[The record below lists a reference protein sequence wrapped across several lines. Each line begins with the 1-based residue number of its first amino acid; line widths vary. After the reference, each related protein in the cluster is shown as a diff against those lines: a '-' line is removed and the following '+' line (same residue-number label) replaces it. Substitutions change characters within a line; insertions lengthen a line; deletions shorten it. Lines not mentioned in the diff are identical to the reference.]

1 MHTIKYINLNKFKM
15 KLKNLFFAALITI
28 TLASCRTS
36 SFYQVY
42 KVAPDDKITLKE
54 NLLVYEDENC
64 KVSYNLWSQ
73 NGNIGFVFQNT
84 TDKNI
89 FLNMEESFFILN
101 GIASNYYQ
109 NREFSNTTSS
119 GTSVSHGANAT
130 RSVTGANYLDLILT
144 NRFSISGSVGV
155 TNSAGHSV
163 SYIEEKNVCIPA
175 MTSKII
181 TEFTINESLF
191 RDCAL
196 FKYPKK
202 NQIKSRSFSKS
213 ESPLVFS
220 NRIVYTV
227 GQTGNPVRFENE
239 FFATQI
245 TNFPESE
252 ITEKKADEF
261 CGQKDMGQTKSF
273 KNVSPDKFYIK
284 YNKGQDAWKH

>member
-1 MHTIKYINLNKFKM
+1 M

-42 KVAPDDKITLKE
+42 KVTPDDKITLKE
-54 NLLVYEDENC
+54 NHLVYEDENC
-64 KVSYNLWSQ
+64 KVSYDLWDQ
-73 NGNIGFVFQNT
+73 GGNIGFAFQNK

-109 NREFSNTTSS
+109 NRVFSNTTSS
-119 GTSVSHGANAT
+119 GTSVSRGANAT

-144 NRFSISGSVGV
+144 NRLSVSGSVGV
-155 TNSAGHSV
+155 VSSAGHTV
-163 SYIEEKNVCIPA
+163 SYTEEKIVCIPG
-175 MTSKII
+175 MTSKLVS
-181 TEFTINESLF
+181 EFSINQSLF

-196 FKYPKK
+196 LKYPTKK
-202 NQIKSRSFSKS
+202 QIKSKSFAQSN
-213 ESPLVFS
+213 SPLVFS
-220 NRIVYTV
+220 NRIAYTV
-227 GQTGNPVRFENE
+227 GQSNTTVKFANE

-245 TNFPESE
+245 TNYPESE
-252 ITEKKADEF
+252 ITETKADEF
-261 CGQKDMGQTKSF
+261 CGQKSSIQSKNF

-284 YNKGQDAWKH
+284 YTKGQDTWKH